1 MCFVFP
7 DADAILSK
15 CDPVDFLVSNPPYLH
30 SQDMETLQTEILR
43 LGQHEDTLKMCF
55 NLWRVCLRTSHVTF

>member
-15 CDPVDFLVSNPPYLH
+15 CGPIDFLVSNPPYLF

-43 LGQHEDTLKMCF
+43 LGQHADTLKMCF
-55 NLWRVCLRTSHVTF
+55 NL